1 MLVRAVQALKVYTFW
16 SGMRG
21 IVLLRVDNVGSQSC
35 AAGSFPSTKVGYVYS
50 VLQSDSQSAW

>member
-1 MLVRAVQALKVYTFW
+1 
-16 SGMRG
+16 MRG